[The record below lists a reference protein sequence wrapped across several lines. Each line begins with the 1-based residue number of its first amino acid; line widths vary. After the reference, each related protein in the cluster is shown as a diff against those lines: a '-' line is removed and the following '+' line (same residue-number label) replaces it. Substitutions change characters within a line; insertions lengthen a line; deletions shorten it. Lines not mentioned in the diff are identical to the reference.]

1 MKTEGDAVESA
12 IKSTATDP
20 VGDGVQGTVVEDIFQ
35 EEGLET
41 EEAKVQSEA
50 TLSEASE
57 SVGESTPVSSPIET
71 EQAEPQSEVV
81 LSETS
86 ESIGESTLAS
96 SHLSR
101 EDASAVT
108 DDAAPHH
115 LPPFPPKETIYVGN
129 LFFDVTASDLRTKFE
144 QYGMVEST
152 KIITDMRGL
161 SKG

>member
-1 MKTEGDAVESA
+1 VKTEGDAVESA
-12 IKSTATDP
+12 IKSTATDQ
-20 VGDGVQGTVVEDIFQ
+20 VGDGAQGTIV

-41 EEAKVQSEA
+41 EEAEVQSEA

-57 SVGESTPVSSPIET
+57 SVGESTLAENPLET
-71 EQAEPQSEVV
+71 EQVEPQSA
-81 LSETS
+81 SETS
-86 ESIGESTLAS
+86 ESIGESMPAP

-108 DDAAPHH
+108 DDATPHH